1 VKRAGPSAV
10 PAVVRHGL
18 SLPLRFPLRAVGQPD
33 TVPLEIYLL
42 GPARLVPSGSDS
54 SVLAAWFRFCRL
66 ASSFYRSIFSSVLA
80 AWFRFCR
87 LASSF
92 YRSIFSAR
100 TRSLVGLSSISNPA
114 GTAASVVQPS
124 ARSRERQTVVML
136 RFCGTVTLEPIW
148 SYRNFCS
155 RSPCCVLNG
164 EDGPVIESLD

>member
-1 VKRAGPSAV
+1 MPRAVIGLAVCGAPGPILVAVKRAGPSAV

-42 GPARLVPSGSDS
+42 GPARLVPSGSD
-54 SVLAAWFRFCRL
+54 
-66 ASSFYRSIFSSVLA
+66 SSVLA

-164 EDGPVIESLD
+164 ENGPVIESLD